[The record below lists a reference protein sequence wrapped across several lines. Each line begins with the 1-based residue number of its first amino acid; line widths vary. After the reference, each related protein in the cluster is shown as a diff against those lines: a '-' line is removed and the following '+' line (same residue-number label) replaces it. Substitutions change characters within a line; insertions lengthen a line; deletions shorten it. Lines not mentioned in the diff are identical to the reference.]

1 MPEEIVYGGGRALIA
16 APVIALPDAFSAAAE
31 RWIDGHIRGGP
42 IEPHLI
48 ELREALPQLYAAFV
62 AALFGRIS

>member
-1 MPEEIVYGGGRALIA
+1 VPDEIVYGGGRAQIA

-31 RWIDGHIRGGP
+31 RWIEAHIRGGP

-48 ELREALPQLYAAFV
+48 DLREALPQLYAGLV
-62 AALFGRIS
+62 AALFSKG